1 LGTSLGI
8 GHSNIGDTINRQLV
22 VEAAIVTENTTVTV
36 RGIFAKTDV
45 TANEELRE
53 TAADDLDSA
62 DDGALGVI
70 GSGA

>member
-36 RGIFAKTDV
+36 RGIFAKTDI
-45 TANEELRE
+45 TTDEELRE
-53 TAADDLDSA
+53 AAADDLDSP
-62 DDGALGVI
+62 DDGALRVV